1 MVNDSSKSPGGG
13 DERGMVA
20 RLAIL
25 VAAFVTASSA
35 LAEPLGGEAVRRLVA
50 GKLFAYSCFDG
61 SRGMGRVYADG
72 SVIGTIQVQGSGPV
86 RNVWL
91 PAGTLHVKGDLICAS
106 LKGLAFEPCFNVN
119 RTSEHSFR
127 GSMSGMSIAYCDFIR
142 RSSVATGSR
151 HPHGSEQDALEA
163 ATDAMAHAHR

>member
-1 MVNDSSKSPGGG
+1 MVVPDSRAWLTIGRKALPAG

-20 RLAIL
+20 RFAIL
-25 VAAFVTASSA
+25 VAAFVTAGSA

-106 LKGLAFEPCFNVN
+106 LKGV
-119 RTSEHSFR
+119 S
-127 GSMSGMSIAYCDFIR
+127 IR
-142 RSSVATGSR
+142 RPRRMTLPPPKGR
-151 HPHGSEQDALEA
+151 
-163 ATDAMAHAHR
+163 

>member
-1 MVNDSSKSPGGG
+1 
-13 DERGMVA
+13 
-20 RLAIL
+20 
-25 VAAFVTASSA
+25 
-35 LAEPLGGEAVRRLVA
+35 
-50 GKLFAYSCFDG
+50 
-61 SRGMGRVYADG
+61 MGRVYADG